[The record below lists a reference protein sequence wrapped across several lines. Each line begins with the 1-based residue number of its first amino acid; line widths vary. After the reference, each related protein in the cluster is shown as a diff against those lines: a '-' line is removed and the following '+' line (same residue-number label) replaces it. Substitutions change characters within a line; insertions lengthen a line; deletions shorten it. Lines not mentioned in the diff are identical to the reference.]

1 MNSPRTPQ
9 KTLSVELRNII
20 NDRNILT
27 TRTRMKVLSALD
39 DINKES
45 TIEREKN
52 LRAQAVQEILMSE
65 VAYLH
70 QLELIMQFFML
81 PMNEKKIITHAS
93 YIALFGNIETI
104 YNVNGEL
111 LRELKQDPDNVARAF
126 YKLAPFF
133 KLYSVYAYDY
143 KQALMLLQGTQKN
156 DQEVRN
162 FIIKQETRP
171 EVGRKLSSL
180 LITPIQRIPRY
191 RLLLKEV
198 LQHTSTKDKD
208 YKILQASLAE
218 VEKAAAHINALVAEH
233 EDMQKLLEFQKHIN
247 GTLNLVKPGRKL
259 IRQGALMRVSRGGS
273 ASYRRHF
280 VLLSDTLLY
289 CKGDPESSLTVCCLL
304 PLNKC
309 TIQRVLSGGL
319 FRVTCLQES
328 LLLYSENGDSE
339 DWIKS
344 LQETV
349 KKYIECRQTLRKDSS
364 SRRPLRKNQI
374 NEFPS
379 ESIPTKRFKRKRSTE
394 DKSVLE
400 DPNLSTI
407 IYINRDR
414 EGEGNNDDEG
424 DCFWFR
430 RFKRLRRNDTGN
442 KEDRKSWMEKLIFKE
457 SKACNVEQETD
468 PYLDSLYPLRYSNS
482 DKPDIKQRNPIDL
495 TTTAYSSGPRLRLND
510 CGDSLLTTNLDAI
523 EEVPDSPTHI
533 KKNLQSSGSSSTQN
547 SPQQEWSSMKLVSQ
561 FILGVGSSLRDL
573 FRLK

>member
-495 TTTAYSSGPRLRLND
+495 TTIACSSGPRLRLND